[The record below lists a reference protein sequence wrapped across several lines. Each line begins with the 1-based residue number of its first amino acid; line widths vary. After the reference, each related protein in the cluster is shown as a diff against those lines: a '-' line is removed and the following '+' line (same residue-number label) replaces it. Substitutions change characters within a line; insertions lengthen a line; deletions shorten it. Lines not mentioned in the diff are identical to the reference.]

1 MIMLSF
7 QGASP
12 ISPGRFYMRNPLV
25 LFWEGMGSEKVGEV
39 ENIII
44 TYCGTVL
51 AR

>member
-1 MIMLSF
+1 
-7 QGASP
+7 
-12 ISPGRFYMRNPLV
+12 MRNPLV
-25 LFWEGMGSEKVGEV
+25 LFWEGMGSEKAGEV